1 MEEISANI
9 SEVIGLLVW
18 SDWLT
23 MITLIVFIG
32 LGVKRGLV
40 IGVVDL
46 LFLIVAPLALGC
58 SMKNSLI
65 WQ

>member
-40 IGVVDL
+40 IGVVD
-46 LFLIVAPLALGC
+46 FYF
-58 SMKNSLI
+58 
-65 WQ
+65 